1 LGYALPCFGNGA
13 DPLRFITLDSDECHH
28 TGMNQLPTRS
38 EDLTKEVSGLAMKIH
53 RALGP
58 GFVEFVY
65 RNAMIVE
72 LRRSSIPFEI
82 ERPMKVAYDGVTVG
96 EFSVD
101 LFVWGWLVIELK
113 AVSTL
118 TKEHEVQV
126 VNYLTAL
133 KQPFGLLI
141 NFGAPSLQYK
151 RKYQRPQSSD
161 SPDLKA

>member
-1 LGYALPCFGNGA
+1 MQRPNG
-13 DPLRFITLDSDECHH
+13 
-28 TGMNQLPTRS
+28 S
-38 EDLTKEVSGLAMKIH
+38 EELTKLVIGLAMKVH
-53 RALGP
+53 RTLGP
-58 GFVEFVY
+58 GFIEFVY

-72 LRRSSIPFEI
+72 LRRANLPFEL
-82 ERPMKVAYDGVTVG
+82 EKPMKVGYEGVIVG

-101 LFVWGWLVIELK
+101 LFICDWLVLELK

-151 RKYQRPQSSD
+151 RKYQRPQSTD